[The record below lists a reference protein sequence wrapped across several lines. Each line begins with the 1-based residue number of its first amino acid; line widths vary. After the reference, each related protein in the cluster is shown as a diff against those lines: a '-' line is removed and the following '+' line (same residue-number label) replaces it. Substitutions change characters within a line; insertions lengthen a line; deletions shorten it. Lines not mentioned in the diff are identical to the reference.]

1 MIPAD
6 PIERFRSVYALAEKI
21 DRAII
26 PEPNAMSLGTV
37 EEGGQPSV
45 RVVLLKSFDERGF
58 VFYTNYEGRKGRQL
72 VAHPNAALCFY
83 WAPID
88 IQVRVEGTVTK
99 VSDEEADA
107 YFATRQRQSQI
118 GAGASRQSEPLETPT
133 ALDERVANYEKEFE
147 GRDVPRPKFCRVFAC
162 GRSASNSGRDVRAG
176 STSATSIREPE
187 TAGKLKRFILSD
199 RGYHSPAICS
209 KMVG

>member
-1 MIPAD
+1 LIPAD
-6 PIERFRSVYALAEKI
+6 PIERFRTIYALAEKI

-26 PEPNAMSLGTV
+26 PEPNAMALGTV

-72 VAHPNAALCFY
+72 IAHPKAALCFY

-99 VSDEEADA
+99 VADHEADA

-118 GAGASRQSEPLETPT
+118 GAWASRQSEPLETPT
-133 ALDERVANYEKEFE
+133 ALDERVAKYEKEFE
-147 GRDVPRPKFCRVFAC
+147 GHDVPRPRFWSGFRVLPDRIEFWR
-162 GRSASNSGRDVRAG
+162 GRPSRLHERHLYTRAG
-176 STSATSIREPE
+176 TGWKIE
-187 TAGKLKRFILSD
+187 TL
-199 RGYHSPAICS
+199 YP
-209 KMVG
+209 

>member
-6 PIERFRSVYALAEKI
+6 PIERFRSIYALAEKI

-26 PEPNAMSLGTV
+26 PEPNAMALGTV
-37 EEGGQPSV
+37 EESGQPSV

-58 VFYTNYEGRKGRQL
+58 VFYTNYEGRKGKQL
-72 VAHPNAALCFY
+72 IAHPKAALCLY

-99 VSDEEADA
+99 VADDEADA

-118 GAGASRQSEPLETPT
+118 GAWASRQSEPLETPT
-133 ALDERVANYEKEFE
+133 ALDERVAKYEKEFE
-147 GRDVPRPKFCRVFAC
+147 GRDVPRPRFWSGFRVWPERVEFWK
-162 GRSASNSGRDVRAG
+162 GRPSRLHERHLYTRAG
-176 STSATSIREPE
+176 TGWKIE
-187 TAGKLKRFILSD
+187 TL
-199 RGYHSPAICS
+199 YP
-209 KMVG
+209 